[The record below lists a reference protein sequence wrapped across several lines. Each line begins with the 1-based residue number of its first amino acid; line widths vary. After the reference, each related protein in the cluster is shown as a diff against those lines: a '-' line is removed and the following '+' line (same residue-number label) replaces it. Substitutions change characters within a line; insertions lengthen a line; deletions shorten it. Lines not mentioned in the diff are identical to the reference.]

1 MKATL
6 DSLNEEMAALSKGV
20 NFLLRTQGLM
30 NSLQGVQGLPLPHS
44 SQQSTTLSGMSQI
57 L

>member
-6 DSLNEEMAALSKGV
+6 DSLNEGMAALSKGV
-20 NFLLRTQGLM
+20 NFLLRAQGLM
-30 NSLQGVQGLPLPHS
+30 NSLQGVQGLHLPYS
-44 SQQSTTLSGMSQI
+44 SQQSTTLSGMLQI